1 MLPAR
6 RRLPVLR
13 MKLPQLLAAL
23 LLVVAS
29 GLRLPPLSRRGVI
42 GAAFAASAPALRA
55 VAAYGEA
62 ANQAPPALVPSPFY
76 PTGEMAKTCEVVAA
90 GREDVC
96 LKPLK
101 MLSAYDEMR
110 LRKASDALKAAGSST
125 PASDEAV
132 RLIGLV
138 EAKEW
143 ATLAGELGCT
153 QPKTPDAAPKKCV
166 TSVAGLDVA
175 KLAAAVSK
183 KAPAL
188 MTDALVK
195 LAASL

>member
-1 MLPAR
+1 
-6 RRLPVLR
+6 
-13 MKLPQLLAAL
+13 
-23 LLVVAS
+23 
-29 GLRLPPLSRRGVI
+29 VI

-183 KAPAL
+183 KDPAL